1 MSAQLMING
10 VLLPD
15 VKLAIFDKDGTI
27 IDVHTYWA
35 NMVKFRSRFIAER
48 LGLVLE
54 IEKGLMD
61 SMGVQVDQMRIKPD
75 GPVGIKKR
83 EIVLKAGVTYLMSC
97 GFPDHTA
104 LFQEAFR
111 EVDQYSLSKFDEII
125 RPIIGVHALFAGLK
139 AWDCKIALAT
149 TDISDRARKAMNH
162 LGMLDFVD
170 AIVGAD
176 GVEKPKPD
184 REIVFTI
191 CARLGLDPRRSIMV
205 GDAESDVHAG
215 LNAGCLAAV
224 GVETGLTSRERLLAL
239 TPLVISDIS
248 KIIVKGDRS

>member
-1 MSAQLMING
+1 MAAQLMING

-15 VKLAIFDKDGTI
+15 VQLAIFDKDGTI

-35 NMVKFRSRFIAER
+35 NMVKFRSCFIAER
-48 LGLVLE
+48 LGLALE
-54 IEKGLMD
+54 IEKGMMD
-61 SMGVQVDQMRIKPD
+61 SMGVLVDQMRIKPD

-111 EVDQYSLSKFDEII
+111 AVDQYSLGRFHEIVK
-125 RPIIGVHALFAGLK
+125 PIPGVHELFANLK

-149 TDISDRARKAMNH
+149 TDISDRAQKAMSH
-162 LGMLDFVD
+162 LGILDFVD

-176 GVEKPKPD
+176 GVKKPKPD
-184 REIVFTI
+184 PEIVFTI
-191 CARLGLDPRRSIMV
+191 CNRLGLDPRRSIMV
-205 GDAESDVHAG
+205 GDAESDIHTG
-215 LNAGCLAAV
+215 LNAGCLAAI
-224 GVETGLTSRERLLAL
+224 GVETGLTSRERLLEL

-248 KIIVKGDRS
+248 KIMIKGDRS

>member
-1 MSAQLMING
+1 MAAQLEIKG
-10 VLLPD
+10 VFLPD
-15 VKLAIFDKDGTI
+15 VQLALFDKDGTI

-35 NMVKFRSRFIAER
+35 NMLKFRSRFIAER
-48 LGLVLE
+48 LGLASE
-54 IEKGLMD
+54 IERGIMD
-61 SMGVQVDQMRIKPD
+61 SMGVLVDQMRIKPD

-111 EVDQYSLSKFDEII
+111 AVDQYSLERFDEIVK
-125 RPIIGVHALFAGLK
+125 PITGVHELFANLK
-139 AWDCKIALAT
+139 ARDCRIALAI
-149 TDISDRARKAMNH
+149 TDIRDRAQRAMSH
-162 LGMLDFVD
+162 LGILDFVD

-176 GVEKPKPD
+176 GVNKPKPD
-184 REIVFTI
+184 PEIVFTI
-191 CARLGLDPRRSIMV
+191 CDRLGVDPGRSIMV
-205 GDAESDVHAG
+205 GDAESDIHAG
-215 LNAGCLAAV
+215 LNAGCLASV
-224 GVETGLTSRERLLAL
+224 GVETGLTSRERLLEL